1 MQNICLETLDIYITV
16 KEEYIMGSQAMLN
29 FIIYAIINAIT
40 PGPGN
45 MLALNNTVSSGW
57 KNGKNLLFG
66 IFTGYYVVQII
77 CALLVY
83 GLDRFLNPAMTIM
96 KYVGAIYILWLAI
109 HIARSKPDLTG
120 VDSKPSFWIGF
131 TLQFV
136 NVKIY
141 LFGITA
147 LSGYVL
153 PFYSNFSALVFF
165 EIFIATIGTV
175 ATLAWAILGGA
186 FQKMYIKHFRVINIV
201 LAIALLECA
210 IRLLFLN

>member
-1 MQNICLETLDIYITV
+1 MGIQAIT
-16 KEEYIMGSQAMLN
+16 S
-29 FIIYAIINAIT
+29 FILYVIINAFT

-45 MLALNNTVSSGW
+45 LLALNTIVRTGW
-57 KNGKNLLFG
+57 KKGKNLLLG
-66 IFTGYYVVQII
+66 IFAGYYAVQIL
-77 CALLVY
+77 CASLIY
-83 GLDRFLNPAMTIM
+83 GLERYLSPVMAVM

-109 HIARSKPDLTG
+109 HIARSRPDSG
-120 VDSKPSFWIGF
+120 ESSGNPSFWTGF
-131 TLQFV
+131 VLQFV

-165 EIFIATIGTV
+165 EILIATIGTI
-175 ATLAWAILGGA
+175 ATLVWALLGGA
-186 FQKMYIKHFRVINIV
+186 FQKAYIKHFRVINIV

-210 IRLLFLN
+210 ISLLFIN